1 MKIFL
6 IGFMGCGKSTLG
18 KKLATKLGYDFIDL
32 DQQLEKE
39 IGDSVGN
46 YFAAHGEDAFR
57 RQEKK
62 TLQDYNYPANIVVAT
77 GGGAPCYFDN
87 MEWMNANGKTVYI
100 EMSPVA
106 LAKRLESGKE
116 KRPLIKN
123 LNEAELIAFIEAK
136 LAEREVFYKQA
147 SISASGISLTADALR
162 AILLSE
168 S

>member
-32 DQQLEKE
+32 DHQLEKE

-46 YFAAHGEDAFR
+46 YFALHGEDGFR

-62 TLQDYNYPANIVVAT
+62 TLQEYDYPANIVVAT

-100 EMSPVA
+100 EMSPAA
-106 LAKRLESGKE
+106 LAKRLEGGKE

-123 LNEAELIAFIEAK
+123 LSEEELICFIEAK
-136 LAEREVFYKQA
+136 LAEREPFYKQA
-147 SISASGISLTADALR
+147 AIVADGISLTADALR
-162 AILLSE
+162 ALLLSE